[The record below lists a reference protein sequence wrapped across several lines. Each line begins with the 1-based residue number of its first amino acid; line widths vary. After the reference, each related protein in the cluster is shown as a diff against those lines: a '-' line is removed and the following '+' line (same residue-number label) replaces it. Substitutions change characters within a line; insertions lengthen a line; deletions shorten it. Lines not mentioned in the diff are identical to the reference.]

1 DESLLTTSTLHAATM
16 ATIQDRIKE
25 IEEELK
31 KTEYNK
37 ATEKHIGLLKA
48 KMSRLEIELMSQK
61 KGGGEGFAIP
71 KSGDSTV
78 ALVGFPNVGKSSILN
93 DLTSQMSETGNF
105 AFTTLKVVP
114 GTMSYNGAQIQIL
127 DLPGIIENA
136 SVGSGRG
143 REILSMVRNA
153 DLVVVVTDVQVKG
166 VDRIVNELHRA
177 GIVLNRRER
186 NISIKRS
193 NSGGIRI
200 HKPRKVPVDD
210 VQIRE
215 ILKEFK
221 ITNAE
226 VFIRENITSDDLIDH
241 LKGHTVYIPGIFVVN
256 KIDLPHRDEDIDDL
270 RSMGRVIEVS
280 ATTKAGIP
288 QLKDEI
294 YRALALVRV
303 YLREKSGYVDLNRPM
318 VLRNGAVV
326 RDVVRKISREMLES
340 FRYAILTGPQRKQ
353 AELRVGLDYDLMDG
367 DIITIISRN

>member
-1 DESLLTTSTLHAATM
+1 M

-48 KMSRLEIELMSQK
+48 KMSRLEIELLSQK

-71 KSGDSTV
+71 KTGDSTV
-78 ALVGFPNVGKSSILN
+78 ALVGFPNVGKSSLLN
-93 DLTSQMSETGNF
+93 DLTSQRSETGNF

-114 GTMSYNGAQIQIL
+114 GIMSYNGAQIQIL

-136 SVGSGRG
+136 ATGSGRG
-143 REILSMVRNA
+143 REILSMVRSA

-177 GIVLNRRER
+177 GIVLNRKQK
-186 NISIKRS
+186 NISIKKS

-200 HKPRKVPVDD
+200 HKPRNVAVDD
-210 VQIRE
+210 SQIRE

-221 ITNAE
+221 VTNAD
-226 VFIRENITSDDLIDH
+226 VFIRESIDSDDLIDH
-241 LKGHTVYIPGIFVVN
+241 LKGHTVYIPGVFVVN
-256 KIDLPHRDEDIDDL
+256 KIDLPHSDQDIEDL
-270 RSMGRVIEVS
+270 RKMGKVIEVS
-280 ATTKAGIP
+280 AATKKGIP
-288 QLKDEI
+288 ELKEEI
-294 YRALALVRV
+294 YQALSLIRV
-303 YLREKSGYVDLNRPM
+303 FLREKSGYVDLERPL
-318 VLRNGAVV
+318 VLRKGALV

-340 FRYAILTGPQRKQ
+340 YRYAILSGPQRKQ
-353 AELRVGLDYDLMDG
+353 AELRVGLDYELLDG

>member
-1 DESLLTTSTLHAATM
+1 M
-16 ATIQDRIKE
+16 ATIQDRIRE

-256 KIDLPHRDEDIDDL
+256 KIDLPHREEDIDDL
-270 RSMGRVIEVS
+270 KSMGRVIEVS

-303 YLREKSGYVDLNRPM
+303 YLREKSGYVDLDRPM
-318 VLRNGAVV
+318 VLRDGTVV
-326 RDVVRKISREMLES
+326 RDVVRKISREMIES

-353 AELRVGLDYDLMDG
+353 AELRVGLDYDLLDG